1 MLKLRKVT
9 DGDGWKGKVSYQ
21 DVEIEIS
28 DPLAVEKE
36 ISKGKHP
43 RALPSP
49 FGGLMNCV
57 QCTGPPRHCSH
68 FLFSGLSLEDQ
79 PLPLLHP
86 PSLHASPPPTPHQMQ
101 K

>member
-49 FGGLMNCV
+49 IRRSDELCAVHGAS
-57 QCTGPPRHCSH
+57 PS
-68 FLFSGLSLEDQ
+68 LF
-79 PLPLLHP
+79 PLPLFGLVP
-86 PSLHASPPPTPHQMQ
+86 
-101 K
+101 